1 VVQELGDYGM
11 LTNALVTSN
20 STLPITISGTTV
32 PDIEYCVREAPPY
45 LYILA
50 SKREGTNV
58 VVTFSGLPTS
68 AHSGDVLYEYPRTVS
83 AQNGQFSDTF
93 APLDVHVYRFNLT
106 TPNPTI
112 TSQPQSRTNSA
123 GTTATF
129 NVAATGLGPLT
140 YQWRMNG
147 SNLSDGGNVS
157 GATNATL
164 TLTNVQASDAGT
176 YLVVISNAGG
186 LTVSSNATLTV
197 PAPISIT
204 AQPASLTNY
213 AGTMASF
220 SVTVIGSNPQFQW
233 RRGGTNLVNGGNVSG
248 ATAATLTLSSILM
261 MDAGTYAVSV
271 TNDFSSVLSSN
282 ATLVVLDPGNL
293 PVITNQPASRT
304 NNAGT
309 SAVFS
314 VGAQGPALSY
324 QWLRAGASLPNGGN
338 VSGATTMT
346 LTLAS
351 VLSADATSYS
361 VIVSNASGSVTSA
374 PAGLTV
380 LYPMPWYEPFGHPA
394 GSNLGGQMNGNF
406 LTWSDVG
413 TGIAGPYVTNV
424 AGNLTVVGLPASS
437 GNSIRF
443 GGLGKSARF
452 SFAPGMA
459 VTSGTLFYS
468 FILKVLD
475 TTGLSS
481 SGIFFAGF
489 NNTMGTQTSQPS
501 VVATRLY
508 IRSAGSGFNLGVA
521 KNSSTATDWV
531 WDSRVFTNSQVIFV
545 VGSYTFNSGSASDD
559 VSTLWL
565 NPSTLSFGSGNA
577 PAASAT
583 ATTGPD
589 IGSGLLASFVFFQR
603 ETTEPGAMIAD
614 ELRIG
619 PTWASVTP
627 PPPPIVTTLTSPKLL
642 GNGAFQFA
650 YTNSSGINGSV
661 YASTTLTNWAAIG
674 AATQI
679 SSGLYQFTDTTATN
693 YPRRFYQLRSP

>member
-1 VVQELGDYGM
+1 
-11 LTNALVTSN
+11 
-20 STLPITISGTTV
+20 
-32 PDIEYCVREAPPY
+32 
-45 LYILA
+45 
-50 SKREGTNV
+50 
-58 VVTFSGLPTS
+58 
-68 AHSGDVLYEYPRTVS
+68 
-83 AQNGQFSDTF
+83 
-93 APLDVHVYRFNLT
+93 
-106 TPNPTI
+106 
-112 TSQPQSRTNSA
+112 
-123 GTTATF
+123 
-129 NVAATGLGPLT
+129 VAATGLDPLT
-140 YQWRMNG
+140 YQWRKNG
-147 SNLSDGGNVS
+147 SNLSDGGNIS
-157 GATNATL
+157 GVTNATL

-176 YLVVISNAGG
+176 YLVVISNTGG

-213 AGTMASF
+213 AGSTAAF
-220 SVTVIGSNPQFQW
+220 SVTVNGSNPQFQW
-233 RRGGTNLVNGGNVSG
+233 RRSGTNLVNGGNISG
-248 ATAATLTLSSILM
+248 ATTATLTLAGTLM
-261 MDAGTYAVSV
+261 SDAGTYGVVV
-271 TNDFSSVLSSN
+271 TNGFSSVISSN
-282 ATLVVLDPGNL
+282 ATLVVLDPVNL
-293 PVITNQPASRT
+293 PVITNQPAGRT

-309 SAVFS
+309 SAIFS
-314 VGAQGPALSY
+314 VGAQGPGLSY
-324 QWLRAGASLPNGGN
+324 QWLRAGANLPNGAN

-374 PAGLTV
+374 PAILTV
-380 LYPMPWYEPFGHPA
+380 LYPLPWYEPFGYAP

-406 LTWSDVG
+406 LTWSDVA

-424 AGNLTVVGLPASS
+424 AGNLAVAGLSAST

-452 SFAPGMA
+452 SFAPGTA
-459 VTSGTLFYS
+459 VSSGTLFYS

-481 SGIFFAGF
+481 TGIFFAGF

-521 KNSSTATDWV
+521 KNSSTATDWA

-545 VGSYTFNSGSASDD
+545 VGSYTFNSGSATDD

-565 NPSTLSFGSGNA
+565 NPNASSFGSGSP

-603 ETTEPGAMIAD
+603 DTTEPVAMIAD
-614 ELRIG
+614 ELRIR

-627 PPPPIVTTLTSPKLL
+627 PPPPIVTTLTGPKLF

-650 YTNSSGINGSV
+650 YTNSSAISGSV
-661 YASTTLTNWAAIG
+661 YASTTLTNWTAIG

-679 SSGLYQFTDTTATN
+679 SSGLYQFTDTNVTN